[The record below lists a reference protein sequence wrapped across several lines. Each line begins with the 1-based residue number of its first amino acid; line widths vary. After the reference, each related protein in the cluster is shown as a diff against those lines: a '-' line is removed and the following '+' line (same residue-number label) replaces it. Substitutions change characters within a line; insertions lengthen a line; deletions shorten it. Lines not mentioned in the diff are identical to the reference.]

1 ITFISALL
9 FHVLPITIPFKYTS
23 LANVASFIL
32 AIPSIS
38 LIDHNILNIKYSPL
52 FILAILCS
60 LSSVL
65 LSMIPKEWFQP
76 GEALKMKQ
84 ALGLINKESNTNV
97 AAGLLPSSGTTTG
110 TSSAFQEIK
119 AQRRKQN
126 ALLFNENKT

>member
-1 ITFISALL
+1 FNI
-9 FHVLPITIPFKYTS
+9 LPITISFKYTS
-23 LANVASFIL
+23 SANVASFVL

-38 LIDHNILNIKYSPL
+38 VIDHYMLNIKYSPL

-60 LSSVL
+60 LLSVL

-76 GEALKMKQ
+76 GETIKMKQ

-97 AAGLLPSSGTTTG
+97 ATGLLPSGGTTIG

-119 AQRRKQN
+119 AQRRIRN